1 MGNTTIKGSKK
12 TVYNESG
19 KCQKNI
25 VGACGDAVNW
35 LYRPIYKARFLS
47 ILRSAKHTV
56 TSYQHAGKYLLF
68 GNSSYIFGGENK
80 MTLFF
85 GGFKYVMD

>member
-1 MGNTTIKGSKK
+1 M
-12 TVYNESG
+12 YNESG

-25 VGACGDAVNW
+25 VGACGGAVNW
-35 LYRPIYKARFLS
+35 LYRLVHKTRFLGIS
-47 ILRSAKHTV
+47 RLTKHIV